1 MEGLEERLE
10 NIEKYLIYASTLTYH
25 LLAILYLSD
34 TKSPEIEELYKQ
46 ILVSRLDIGKIKE
59 STFQKQEVDVTN

>member
-1 MEGLEERLE
+1 MEDLEERLE

-34 TKSPEIEELYKQ
+34 TKSPEIEDLYKQ
-46 ILVSRLDIGKIKE
+46 ILVSRLDVGKIKE
-59 STFQKQEVDVTN
+59 SFSQKREVDIAN